1 MFVTGTVPCVMT
13 KLLSVQVGRSLES
26 IKTTHINA
34 CHYINY
40 GIVEKSSLIPKK
52 VLIKLGKEA
61 EKKSPRHLA
70 FHYRDPSASLSSR
83 CCIKS
88 VFI

>member
-40 GIVEKSSLIPKK
+40 GIVEKSSFNPQKGLN
-52 VLIKLGKEA
+52 
-61 EKKSPRHLA
+61 
-70 FHYRDPSASLSSR
+70 
-83 CCIKS
+83 
-88 VFI
+88 